1 MIRQAEPEPMRC
13 LLKAKGYK
21 DFEAWC
27 REHGHRATDRRRTVA
42 KIVLASR
49 DYPNMDELC
58 SRIRAANPRISL
70 PTVYR
75 TLRLLADFGVI
86 ERHTFGE
93 GPARYG
99 PAPRE
104 HQDHLI
110 DVASGTVIEFHS
122 DKIERLQREVV
133 GSLGYRLT
141 GHTLELYGVAVRATK
156 AHRPPIGGR
165 RSLRSTRD

>member
-1 MIRQAEPEPMRC
+1 M
-13 LLKAKGYK
+13 KAKSYE

-27 REHGHRATDRRRTVA
+27 RKHGHRATDRRRTVA
-42 KIVLASR
+42 KIVLASG
-49 DYPNMDELC
+49 DYPNMDALC
-58 SRIRAANPRISL
+58 SRIRAANPRISVA
-70 PTVYR
+70 TVYR

-99 PAPRE
+99 PAQHE

-110 DVASGTVIEFHS
+110 DVASGTVIAFRS
-122 DKIERLQREVV
+122 DEIERLQREVA

-141 GHTLELYGVAVRATK
+141 GHTLELYGVAIRAP
-156 AHRPPIGGR
+156 RRR
-165 RSLRSTRD
+165 RSPVGERR

>member
-1 MIRQAEPEPMRC
+1 MRTPNQCGC
-13 LLKAKGYK
+13 LLKAKSYK
-21 DFEAWC
+21 DFDLWC

-42 KIVLASR
+42 KIVLASQ
-49 DYPNMDELC
+49 DYPNVDELY

-70 PTVYR
+70 PTIYR
-75 TLRLLADFGVI
+75 TLRLLADFGMI
-86 ERHTFGE
+86 ERYTFGG

-99 PAPRE
+99 PAPHE

-110 DVASGTVIEFHS
+110 DVAHGRVIEFRS
-122 DKIERLQREVV
+122 DEIERLQWEVA

-141 GHTLELYGVAVRATK
+141 GYKLELYAEPLRAPK
-156 AHRPPIGGR
+156 RHRSPIGGR